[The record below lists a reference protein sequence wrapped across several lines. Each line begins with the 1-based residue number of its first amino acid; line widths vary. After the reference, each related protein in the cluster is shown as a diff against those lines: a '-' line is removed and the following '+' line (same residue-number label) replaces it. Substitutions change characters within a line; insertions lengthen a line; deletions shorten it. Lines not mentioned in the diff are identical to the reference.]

1 LYLLLFVLALQY
13 RLRQSFQILKR
24 FKKNSPHLKHNDI
37 IPLYSIGKDHKLYQG
52 IKLFHF
58 GSKSE
63 TILKDSMAQDIFNF
77 TRISGVM
84 ECYFS

>member
-1 LYLLLFVLALQY
+1 MG
-13 RLRQSFQILKR
+13 FQ
-24 FKKNSPHLKHNDI
+24 KKNTRGRSEKVDFFESDRFLRHCLLKQNDI